1 MGFKF
6 LSDEFLSEAE
16 SRLNSDAAFQSAA
29 QGQTARIQQE
39 VLGTPLGDVRYG
51 FVLDGGKAQITKGD
65 IEAPEATVSQ
75 SYDTA
80 VGLQKGELT
89 GQGAFMQG
97 KLKITGNLMKMMQLQ
112 GVLAAMGP
120 VLQGIDAEY

>member
-16 SRLNSDAAFQSAA
+16 SRLNSNDAFIAAA
-29 QGQTARIQQE
+29 QGQSARIQQQ
-39 VLGTPLGDVRYG
+39 VSGTPLGDVSYG
-51 FVLDGGKAQITKGD
+51 FVLDGGKAQIVKGEID
-65 IEAPEATVSQ
+65 SPEATVAQ
-75 SYDTA
+75 NYETA
-80 VGLQKGELT
+80 TGLQKGELT

-120 VLQGIDAEY
+120 VLQGIDVEY